1 MKTSFANEWYIEDAS
16 RNPLESDTSQDMA
29 RSFLSILYSSK
40 GSDSYS
46 SYLEQWQD
54 VGENHNGT
62 IDQLERRA
70 PSILDR
76 KTLLQCQLNS
86 SWVQSIN
93 MQDAFDKF
101 GRVVDNVTL
110 ALPHPGVLQA
120 ARSSTKSIPQPGVRH
135 PRFTYPMFV
144 SEC

>member
-16 RNPLESDTSQDMA
+16 KNAVEPDA

-54 VGENHNGT
+54 IGENHNGS
-62 IDQLERRA
+62 IEQLERRA

-76 KTLLQCQLNS
+76 KTFLQCQLNS
-86 SWVQSIN
+86 SWVQSTN
-93 MQDAFDKF
+93 MQDTFDKF

-110 ALPHPGVLQA
+110 ALPHPEVLHA
-120 ARSSTKSIPQPGVRH
+120 ARS
-135 PRFTYPMFV
+135 
-144 SEC
+144 

>member
-1 MKTSFANEWYIEDAS
+1 VKTSFANEWYIEDAS
-16 RNPLESDTSQDMA
+16 RNPVEPDA

-54 VGENHNGT
+54 IGENHNGS
-62 IDQLERRA
+62 IEQLERRA

-93 MQDAFDKF
+93 MQDTFDKF

-110 ALPHPGVLQA
+110 ALPHPGVLHA
-120 ARSSTKSIPQPGVRH
+120 ARSSTKSIPQPGV
-135 PRFTYPMFV
+135 
-144 SEC
+144 